1 MDFLSLFTLSLYL
14 GSTVLVINYVWKC
27 WKKEASLPE
36 ACHYENLTFL
46 IAQSEKKIEHLNSEQ
61 EVLEGFVKEKSIL
74 EFQIPILKEQL
85 TEKEKE
91 LATVSDANMHANK
104 MLRDLGEKI
113 DDLSIEESAL
123 AKKIKSLSSSQNAL
137 ETILKE
143 KKILDMEVA
152 TLQQQLLHFQQQ
164 IQQQQNELITI
175 SAERKKQELI
185 KGKIEE
191 LERDLAI
198 LREKYA
204 KEEDERKI
212 NEQRLDEL
220 NRSLLNFK
228 EISHGLDNKISQ
240 QQTTLAGLEDG
251 YIQARDKAKDLHA
264 KIAELITEEL
274 TLSKSVSYHNEQ
286 LRIAAERDV
295 ELKMMMEK
303 RIQELS
309 LLDEALKN
317 RQAQIDSLNNIT
329 SIAEESVSKVLTR
342 PYLGSYSKRPAITE
356 AEALKNLEH
365 YLQNEGLHFDQRT
378 LYRFHTSLKVTS
390 HCPLVI
396 LSGISGTGK
405 TLLAQSYASACGLHF
420 LPMAVQPRWDS
431 PQDLFGYYDFTKK
444 QFAAT
449 ELSRSL
455 LQMDPY
461 NRNQWLE
468 ANSPPQWID
477 DNLLMVLIDEMN
489 IARVEHYFSE
499 LLSKLELRRNCIF
512 SDNTSR
518 RIAEISLSNC
528 ILPATEQEVSL
539 FIDHNVLFV
548 GTLNEDE
555 TTLSLSD
562 KILDRANVIHFGKPD
577 SFSQKKKSSK
587 TQQNKNMLSYATWQ
601 GWIKND
607 SSIKKTHRS
616 EIERILNDFNKNMDE
631 IGRPIG
637 HRTYQAIIA
646 YIANYP
652 IEGSES
658 KWKEA
663 LADQVEQK
671 LMTRLR
677 GVDLSSHHNS
687 LSEIENLVKALED
700 EKLIQRYSNAKESS
714 YFEWK

>member
-1 MDFLSLFTLSLYL
+1 MDFVSPFTLSLYF
-14 GSTVLVINYVWKC
+14 GTTIFAINFVWKC
-27 WKKEASLPE
+27 WKKERNLPQ
-36 ACHYENLTFL
+36 ACHYENLTLL
-46 IAQSEKKIEHLNSEQ
+46 IRQSEKKIESLNRDQ
-61 EVLEGFVKEKSIL
+61 GALQAVIKEKSIL
-74 EFQIPILKEQL
+74 EFQVPILQQQLLEQ
-85 TEKEKE
+85 KKE
-91 LATVSDANMHANK
+91 LATLSDAKVHANRMIK
-104 MLRDLGEKI
+104 DFEEKI
-113 DDLSIEESAL
+113 VSLSLEESTL
-123 AKKIKSLSSSQNAL
+123 IKKIKSLNVSQTAL
-137 ETILKE
+137 EAILKD
-143 KKILDMEVA
+143 KKILEIEVS
-152 TLQQQLLHFQQQ
+152 TQHQQLQHYQQQ
-164 IQQQQNELITI
+164 IQHYQNELIKLST
-175 SAERKKQELI
+175 ERKKQEVI
-185 KGKIEE
+185 RCKIEE
-191 LERDLAI
+191 FESALTTLKDEYS
-198 LREKYA
+198 K
-204 KEEDERKI
+204 KNDERRVI
-212 NEQRLDEL
+212 EQKVDEL
-220 NRSLLNFK
+220 QRAIANLKELSKSL
-228 EISHGLDNKISQ
+228 DTKIIQ
-240 QQTTLAGLEDG
+240 QQTTLAELEDSSL
-251 YIQARDKAKDLHA
+251 QASSVAKDLEV
-264 KIAELITEEL
+264 KIAALNIEESA
-274 TLSKSVSYHNEQ
+274 LSKNVALHNEQ
-286 LRIAAERDV
+286 LRLFSDRDA
-295 ELKMMMEK
+295 ELKIMMEK

-317 RQAQIDSLNNIT
+317 RQAQIDSLNSTN
-329 SIAEESVSKVLTR
+329 SIAEDSVSKVLTR
-342 PYLGSYSKRPAITE
+342 PYIKSHAKRPATDE
-356 AEALKNLEH
+356 AEALKILEH

-390 HCPLVI
+390 QCPLVI

-405 TLLAQSYASACGLHF
+405 TLLAQSYATACGLHF
-420 LPMAVQPRWDS
+420 LPMSVQPRWDS

-455 LQMDPY
+455 LQMDLY
-461 NRNQWLE
+461 NRNQWLH
-468 ANSPPQWID
+468 ANTPPQWID

-512 SDNTSR
+512 TDNTSR
-518 RIAEISLSNC
+518 RIAEISLGNC

-555 TTLSLSD
+555 TTLALSD

-577 SFSQKKKSSK
+577 SFSQKKKSS
-587 TQQNKNMLSYATWQ
+587 TSLQNKNMLSYETWK

-607 SSIKKTHRS
+607 SSISKAHKS
-616 EIERILNDFNKNMDE
+616 EIDKILDDFNKHMGE

-637 HRTYQAIIA
+637 HRTYQSIIA

-652 IEGSES
+652 IEGSEA

-687 LSEIENLVKALED
+687 LSEIESLVKALED